1 MHKSKSVSLLA
12 VRPAARRA
20 EGSRMP
26 RAVAAGGRLWGEAA
40 SAAAAWVPACARP
53 ARPLRLAK
61 AAIRKSSACAELWAD

>member
-26 RAVAAGGRLWGEAA
+26 RAVAAGGRLWGEAPPA
-40 SAAAAWVPACARP
+40 GLRQGPGSGACAGARSGLSRGRDP
-53 ARPLRLAK
+53 AQSGGPIPK
-61 AAIRKSSACAELWAD
+61 